1 MAVQVMGCEDG
12 VVRCFDA
19 DCKALGWN
27 EDLDAGS
34 ITSISF
40 ATLVRG
46 LIPMCCSIAHQL
58 PIGARPCGS
67 SPARRCWPP

>member
-1 MAVQVMGCEDG
+1 MGCEDG

-19 DCKALGWN
+19 ECKALGWN

-40 ATLVRG
+40 ASLVIRTK
-46 LIPMCCSIAHQL
+46 LHLALRIVNQ
-58 PIGARPCGS
+58 
-67 SPARRCWPP
+67 